1 MADDISYDI
10 MYSIVFW
17 GEQIKKKNMY
27 GIMCVIQ
34 TANEP
39 GNNEMSINYVLYPIE
54 KPSPLISHQTISEDC
69 V

>member
-1 MADDISYDI
+1 MADDISHGI
-10 MYSIVFW
+10 MYPIVFW

-27 GIMCVIQ
+27 GIMSVIQ

-39 GNNEMSINYVLYPIE
+39 GNNEMSINYMLHPIE
-54 KPSPLISHQTISEDC
+54 KPSPLISQQTISENC